1 MQSDSEFETGGAEP
15 SNRRGGPCRACC
27 VSATIR
33 MWHRLRPRLCV
44 RRARVVPRWRVGHAT
59 GGPRNAA
66 SSGTRTLR
74 TAQSRRVAPA
84 RAPAARPRA
93 NGRTGLLSASTKPR
107 VVLTQ
112 RRRDRSTR
120 PRHPTPSSTSARCAH
135 PSHGRRDGS
144 TRPRHP
150 TPSSTSARCAH
161 PSHEVPSLNPHL
173 ALLPYPGCAPL
184 PPVLYDCVSFAVI
197 TSREGA
203 PSRS

>member
-135 PSHGRRDGS
+135 PSH
-144 TRPRHP
+144 
-150 TPSSTSARCAH
+150 
-161 PSHEVPSLNPHL
+161 EVPSLNPHL